1 MTNEKLVKLYNTLTS
16 PSESLGGK
24 SFYSADALGGSA
36 EAFASKLQ
44 EKGKLEKLYT
54 TLTSPSE
61 SLGGKSF
68 YSADALGGS
77 IDAFSS
83 KIGIQKKSPIGNVS
97 TNGSNPS
104 QGTDKGTFPFISPT
118 VKPSTQDDWMLT
130 SEEKDKATKG
140 VKSDVFSK
148 LEIDQRTLVGKD
160 KEMLPYK
167 KRDAQLGA
175 LGNKIPFAS
184 TAMAEAKKINE
195 PLIKERGFLKNNVV
209 NSIGKAK
216 PEIDKLIDNTFENEG
231 IDSFIETNLSKDK
244 VSNASKIADW
254 ADKTSIYLGVGKDS
268 YVRDL
273 LVRDMTA
280 KVNYK
285 IIEPKIKEKAKE
297 LYKKQNGK
305 SFDEEVGAEYEKGLS
320 SLQKIKTEAELKASQ
335 VDLDIKIGFKVDL
348 EKLSTTYNEP
358 LKVMSE
364 NYKTKALEINSIAEE
379 LTRQYQGGV
388 LQKNVY
394 EAEFGKL
401 KSGLD
406 ALSNE
411 YQTAFSATA
420 DQFVKSQ
427 HELATKYNFRYK
439 RHIDEINALAKTEAE
454 KIIAKNKAEYNI
466 SPTLQRKYSKA
477 WEGAVKWQ
485 ELSSEADLTYKSKLK
500 ASGIGGVE
508 AYFFE
513 NFTKG
518 LGGGVKSISE
528 FADFDYGKEFGS
540 YLEGLYSLP
549 STEIKKMS
557 DLLDPMKFI
566 GSAGSTIGGMAP
578 MIAGQ
583 AILAPLTG
591 GSSVVTQLAVQGGF
605 GFMMET
611 AQMAGDMHD
620 RVMNETGIEADA
632 NLAAG
637 KVIQGN
643 SLLLPLYALDGLPF
657 IEGATLGI
665 KNRLLRGLAKGGIET
680 LTEIPQEFSQSAI
693 EETAFK
699 GEDLSKALDRVN
711 IFTNPAARKSL
722 EYTTINVLPSTLI
735 MGSFPTFAGYAKKPY
750 DYARG
755 RTSSIKMDLKE
766 LSESARN
773 QFLHDT
779 YLRRGETFTKAM
791 LSGMY
796 SAGFIDEMQLIK
808 MTDVV
813 AMAAKVSEEAKT
825 NKLNFAQTRVY
836 GALAMSYNK
845 AKSEFESLEDGVAK
859 KAAGIRMRTA
869 EAAASNFLA
878 TKRGEYGTLIMPNG
892 EQYVYSL
899 PDLLDSLESDNY
911 LQRLIKQNKLR
922 IKLTAI
928 EGSKIATSIQDIINP
943 ITEEA
948 EATPLDESIDESID
962 IVDENG
968 DPTVDQDVLDM
979 QNERNALITDLKT
992 EAQPIVAEKEDGKPL
1007 PISSRAGESV
1017 TVNIGGRNVTGL
1029 VYVDEGGKATIE
1041 SNNTIYEIPE
1051 NAQYVEYSSPISAT
1065 ETGIEYAGQIF
1076 DDIRIETFNGVERA
1090 ILIDSGINGE
1100 KGKVRTITNPTIVEE
1115 IKYALALKELETMS
1129 DEEGQQ
1135 ILDDYETRNQEEAAT
1150 ATQEVPSG
1158 ESKTDASSEIVDQAL
1173 ADIDL
1178 IEQIAFEELAQSEN
1192 AAKLVEMKV
1201 SNKVQVY
1208 LVSKNADGSYS
1219 ASLNGRNVKRAE
1231 FLAKLG
1237 EAFEEQT
1244 KKESDALVEKLQ
1256 AQINDLKAEVEEKL
1270 FGIKKEKEDATK
1282 KSTKQEQE
1290 GGKQS
1295 SKPKRERIKAV
1306 RNEAKKS
1313 KADSSDSSVG
1323 GKKGQEITNINAKF
1337 VKVSELYDSAQE
1349 AESPSQ
1355 KTTINRKLNAFLNA
1369 NPGIKYIYEN
1379 MNELNKQLGDR
1390 MDKSKG
1396 CP

>member
-16 PSESLGGK
+16 SSESLGGK

-68 YSADALGGS
+68 YSTDALGGS
-77 IDAFSS
+77 IEAFSN

-97 TNGSNPS
+97 ANGSNPS

-130 SEEKDKATKG
+130 SEEKDKAIKG
-140 VKSDVFSK
+140 VKSDVFSQLETSQKDLVTRDKSIANSNFTLSMSKMAGNEK
-148 LEIDQRTLVGKD
+148 LTSDIEERNYWEKKPRKD
-160 KEMLPYK
+160 LKY
-167 KRDAQLGA
+167 RVT
-175 LGNKIPFAS
+175 S
-184 TAMAEAKKINE
+184 S
-195 PLIKERGFLKNNVV
+195 IKE
-209 NSIGKAK
+209 AK
-216 PEIDKLIDNTFENEG
+216 PEIDKLMENTFESEG
-231 IDSFIETNLSKDK
+231 IDAFTKTNLSDNK
-244 VSNASKIADW
+244 VSDENKIADW

-285 IIEPKIKEKAKE
+285 IIEPKLQEKAKE
-297 LYKKQNGK
+297 FYKKANGK
-305 SFDEEVGAEYEKGLS
+305 SFDDEVSVEFQKGLTD
-320 SLQKIKTEAELKASQ
+320 LNKIKTQSELKVAQ
-335 VDLDIKIGFKVDL
+335 LDLDIKIDSKT
-348 EKLSTTYNEP
+348 EIEALSEAYNEP
-358 LKVMSE
+358 LKVLNANYEAKSKEIIATSE
-364 NYKTKALEINSIAEE
+364 NLAKDYQSGVIDRKTYEEQLSGLNSTLSTLSEEYKTS
-379 LTRQYQGGV
+379 
-388 LQKNVY
+388 
-394 EAEFGKL
+394 
-401 KSGLD
+401 
-406 ALSNE
+406 
-411 YQTAFSATA
+411 FSSTA
-420 DQFVKSQ
+420 DQFTKAQ
-427 HELATKYNFRYK
+427 NALATKFNLRYNRQ
-439 RHIDEINALAKTEAE
+439 IDEINKMAKIEQDR
-454 KIIAKNKAEYNI
+454 IIAKNKAEFNI

-477 WEGAVKWQ
+477 WDDATKWYGFYSDAKL
-485 ELSSEADLTYKSKLK
+485 ENKTKAYGNGLSGLTIYGMQQYVS
-500 ASGIGGVE
+500 
-508 AYFFE
+508 
-513 NFTKG
+513 G
-518 LGGGVKSISE
+518 LGGGIKSLSE
-528 FADFDYGKEFGS
+528 FADYDYGKQFGT
-540 YLEGLYSLP
+540 YLENLTSLP
-549 STEIKKMS
+549 SAEIKTGA
-557 DLLDPMKFI
+557 DLLNPMKLV
-566 GSAGSTIGGMAP
+566 GSAGQMIGGMTP
-578 MIAGQ
+578 MILGQ
-583 AILAPLTG
+583 TAIATLTA
-591 GSSVVTQLAVQGGF
+591 GSSVPTQLVVQGGF

-611 AQMAGDMHD
+611 AQMAGEMHSRIMD
-620 RVMNETGIEADA
+620 KTGIEADA
-632 NLAAG
+632 NLAAT
-637 KVIQGN
+637 KVIGGN
-643 SLLLPLYALDGLPF
+643 TMLLPLYAFDGLPF
-657 IEGATLGI
+657 MEGITLGI
-665 KNRLLRGLAKGGIET
+665 KNRLLRGLAKGVIET
-680 LTEIPQEFSQSAI
+680 ITEIPQEFPQSAI
-693 EETAFK
+693 EETAFNE
-699 GEDLSKALDRVN
+699 EDMGKVIDKLDIFNNPIALKN
-711 IFTNPAARKSL
+711 L
-722 EYTTINVLPSTLI
+722 QYTAMNVLPSTLA
-735 MGSFPTFAGYAKKPY
+735 MGAFPTYAGYMKKPY
-750 DYARG
+750 DYVSG
-755 RTSSIKMDLKE
+755 KTSSIKYDLKE
-766 LSESARN
+766 LSESAGN

-796 SAGFIDEMQLIK
+796 SAGFINEMQLIK

-825 NKLNFAQTRVY
+825 NKLNFGQTRVY
-836 GALAMSYNK
+836 GALAMSYSK

-968 DPTVDQDVLDM
+968 EATVDQDVLDM
-979 QNERNALITDLKT
+979 QNERNALIGDLKI
-992 EAQPIVAEKEDGKPL
+992 EMQPIVAEEENGKPL

-1135 ILDDYETRNQEEAAT
+1135 ILDDYEARNQEEAAT
-1150 ATQEVPSG
+1150 ATQEVPIG

-1219 ASLNGRNVKRAE
+1219 ASLNGRNIKRAE

-1295 SKPKRERIKAV
+1295 GKPKRERIKAV

-1323 GKKGQEITNINAKF
+1323 GKKGQEITDINAKF